1 MKYSKSQDDTNYTW
15 SLHQHDIAIITVMED
30 GKLRSVMESI
40 QVIENS
46 FDLSKLGKEKK
57 SMPL

>member
-1 MKYSKSQDDTNYTW
+1 
-15 SLHQHDIAIITVMED
+15 MED